1 MKSAVTTKA
10 RKSKI
15 RVAPNSTS
23 RVSTPAPLEGYE
35 ACKGEVAVCMG
46 RFFVRYFTRLYHEF
60 DGDLALIIVLGEI
73 GHHNTCQFFAA
84 KNPMGNRKLAF
95 GDRAEVWKQLV
106 PCNAFSLSA
115 ATGIPRETVRRKIAT
130 LVKRGWIK
138 RNDRGEVFIVPA
150 VGEHFMPDFNAQV
163 LREIL
168 ALSDE
173 LSSLLAKGRRAT
185 PDSAQEPSTQAHHEH
200 PTGMD

>member
-1 MKSAVTTKA
+1 
-10 RKSKI
+10 
-15 RVAPNSTS
+15 
-23 RVSTPAPLEGYE
+23 
-35 ACKGEVAVCMG
+35 MG

-60 DGDLALIIVLGEI
+60 EGDLALIIVLGEI
-73 GHHNTCQFFAA
+73 GHHNTCQLFAA
-84 KNPMGNRKLAF
+84 RNPQGSRHHAF
-95 GDRAEVWKQLV
+95 GDTAEGWNQLV

-150 VGEHFMPDFNAQV
+150 VGEHFMPDFNLQV

-168 ALSDE
+168 ALGDE
-173 LSSLLAKGRRAT
+173 LGALLAKGRRAT
-185 PDSAQEPSTQAHHEH
+185 RDSAQEPGKRANPEL
-200 PTGMD
+200 PTRMA